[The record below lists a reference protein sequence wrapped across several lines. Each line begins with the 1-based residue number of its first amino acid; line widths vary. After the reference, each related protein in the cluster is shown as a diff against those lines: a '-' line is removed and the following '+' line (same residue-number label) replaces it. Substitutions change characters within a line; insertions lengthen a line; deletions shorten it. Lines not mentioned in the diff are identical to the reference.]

1 MDRRKF
7 LYLTS
12 GLAGL
17 AFQSWGSTA
26 FDLHTEE
33 KTDTAKIVGMYV
45 HEGWPYNHPYAA
57 RTWNE
62 SDWRGYASGLS
73 SLGYNTIMIWP
84 ALETMPNPLKSSDR
98 RHLETT
104 TRVVDILQQ
113 EFGFR
118 VYITFCPN
126 VVAYQKVAEKYTFER
141 RPMIASTIL
150 SDPADPMV
158 LKQMMSRNEKL
169 LRPLEKMDGL
179 VIIDS
184 DLGGFPG
191 STTAQFVDLLGEYR
205 KILDEL
211 RPGIEL
217 IYWMHVGWA
226 AFSSYEATGI
236 FRWGTSEEAIDV
248 LTRLK
253 KLNLKPW
260 RIAIHTLNPEPSGA
274 DLELAQK
281 MGLASSALAFNFG
294 AIEDEPSFPMTSFGN
309 DTAYRA
315 GHLDAPGGVVANAQT
330 HSAQLPNTFAFAH
343 GATGK
348 TLPAETDYIEFADQL
363 IEGEGQR
370 IVQGWKALSG
380 SDPVQMRAT
389 ADTLETLTH
398 RQLKP
403 GPLKGLLFGTP
414 ASFTTDLA
422 MQLRLKATYE
432 DFVVATEKSQEIKG
446 PFTKF
451 VEAADAY
458 QKRTGYQC
466 AWGWPKLEKAL
477 RTLKSQKIDAIL
489 DEKKILDK
497 QDTPSPGG
505 AYHNRYNDGV
515 MLLETSTPRLIAAMK
530 ETLHCLE
537 ATSK

>member
-7 LYLTS
+7 FYLTG

-17 AFQSWGSTA
+17 VVQSWDGTG

-33 KTDTAKIVGMYV
+33 GTAKGKIVGMYV

-73 SLGYNTIMIWP
+73 RIGYNTIIIWP

-98 RHLETT
+98 KHMETT
-104 TRVVDILQQ
+104 TRVVDILRQ

-118 VYITFCPN
+118 VYITLCPN
-126 VVAYQKVAEKYTFER
+126 VVAYQQVANKYPFEH
-141 RPMIASTIL
+141 RPLFASTAL
-150 SDPADPMV
+150 SDPSDPV
-158 LKQMMSRNEKL
+158 ALKRMMSWNGRL
-169 LRPLEKMDGL
+169 LRSLERMDGL

-184 DLGGFPG
+184 DMGGYPG

-205 KILDEL
+205 KILDQL

-217 IYWMHVGWA
+217 VYWMHVGWA
-226 AFSSYEATGI
+226 AFSSYNATGI
-236 FRWGTSEEAIDV
+236 FRWGTPEEAIDV

-253 KLNLKPW
+253 KLDPKPW

-274 DLELAQK
+274 DLKLAEK
-281 MGLASSALAFNFG
+281 LGLASNALAFNYG
-294 AIEDEPSFPMTSFGN
+294 AIEDEPSFPMTNFGN
-309 DTAYRA
+309 DTAYQA

-330 HSAQLPNTFAFAH
+330 HSAQLPNTFAFAR

-348 TLPAETDYIEFADQL
+348 TLPAEADYVEFADQL
-363 IEGEGQR
+363 IDGQGQQ

-380 SDPVQMRAT
+380 SNPVQMRT
-389 ADTLETLTH
+389 SADTLQTLVNRKLT
-398 RQLKP
+398 P
-403 GPLKGLLFGTP
+403 GPLKGLLFGAP
-414 ASFTTDLA
+414 ESFIADLV
-422 MQLRLKATYE
+422 MELSLKAAYE
-432 DFVVATEKSQEIKG
+432 DFVAATESSQEIKE
-446 PFTKF
+446 PFKEF
-451 VEAADAY
+451 VETADAY

-466 AWGWPKLEKAL
+466 AWSWAKLDKTL

-489 DEKKILDK
+489 DEKKVLDK

-505 AYHNRYNDGV
+505 PYHNRYNDGV
-515 MLLETSTPRLIAAMK
+515 MLLETLTPRLIAAMK
-530 ETLHCLE
+530 ETLHRLE
-537 ATSK
+537 ATSQ